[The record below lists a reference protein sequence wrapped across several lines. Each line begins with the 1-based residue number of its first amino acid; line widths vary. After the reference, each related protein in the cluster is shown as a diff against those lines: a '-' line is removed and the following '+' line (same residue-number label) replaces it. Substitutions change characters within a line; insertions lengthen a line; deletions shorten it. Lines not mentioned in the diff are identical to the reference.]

1 MEYEIGD
8 MIVYPRRGAGT
19 ITGVERMELVEG
31 HRQYYVIDIPTG
43 RLTVRVPSEKV
54 DELGLRPVV
63 TESRLDALLDM
74 LGREPV
80 ILPDNYKERQTGV
93 REQLATGSAVPIV
106 EVIRDLCGHEQRR
119 YLTKVDR
126 DLLAEGRGYLA
137 SEFAL
142 ILDRDVL
149 DVQKLIDEALEPAN
163 ETEDAD

>member
-1 MEYEIGD
+1 
-8 MIVYPRRGAGT
+8 
-19 ITGVERMELVEG
+19 
-31 HRQYYVIDIPTG
+31 
-43 RLTVRVPSEKV
+43 
-54 DELGLRPVV
+54 
-63 TESRLDALLDM
+63 
-74 LGREPV
+74 
-80 ILPDNYKERQTGV
+80 
-93 REQLATGSAVPIV
+93 VPIV